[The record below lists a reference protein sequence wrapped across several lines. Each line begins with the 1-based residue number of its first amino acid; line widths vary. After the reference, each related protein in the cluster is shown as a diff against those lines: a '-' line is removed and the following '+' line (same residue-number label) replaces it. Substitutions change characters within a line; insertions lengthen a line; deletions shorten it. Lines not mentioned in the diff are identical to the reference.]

1 MKLTPAQVKNLMRR
15 GLRFLVDPDP
25 EAVERQRVW
34 AHFESRC
41 AYCGRPLGATEG
53 DLDHLVSAAQRGG
66 NSLANRVLSCK
77 PCNAEEKRDQ
87 EWSAF
92 LASKSDDAGTLATRR
107 ARIDQWIDAN
117 GGHPVLDEDTL
128 ALVNLEAKR
137 VTDEYD
143 AACLRIR
150 EHLGAKSRTPAA

>member
-25 EAVERQRVW
+25 EPGDRMQVW
-34 AHFESRC
+34 SHFQSRC
-41 AYCGRPLGATEG
+41 AYCDRPLAPGEG
-53 DLDHLVSAAQRGG
+53 DLDHLLSAAQRGG
-66 NSLANRVLSCK
+66 NALANRVLSCK

-87 EWSAF
+87 EWTSF
-92 LASKSDDAGTLATRR
+92 LMSKCNDPDILASRR
-107 ARIDQWIDAN
+107 DRIEQWIQLN

-128 ALVNLEAKR
+128 EILSAEQKR

-143 AACLRIR
+143 AACRRIR
-150 EHLGAKSRTPAA
+150 EHLRSKDRSPAA